1 MCTGVGEAQ
10 RVVPCRKA
18 KDGRWQGGL
27 GDASGNIQQ
36 ACAAVCTAYGQES
49 QLFAGDH
56 AGQSRVDG
64 GWLYGIHP
72 QLLLVATNATTAA
85 GCSCTWL
92 AFVGSLASSQICFYG
107 QKCRIRLHVSCSL
120 VSEPAEDLLPTVPP
134 VGKLLPLFITARAL
148 PRLPTLT
155 RGVVGVPPPS
165 M

>member
-10 RVVPCRKA
+10 RVVPCRNA

-64 GWLYGIHP
+64 GWLYGINP
-72 QLLLVATNATTAA
+72 QLLLVATN
-85 GCSCTWL
+85 GYNSSRMQLHL
-92 AFVGSLASSQICFYG
+92 ACLCWQPSKLTDMVLWPEVPYPSACQ
-107 QKCRIRLHVSCSL
+107 
-120 VSEPAEDLLPTVPP
+120 LLTC
-134 VGKLLPLFITARAL
+134 I
-148 PRLPTLT
+148 
-155 RGVVGVPPPS
+155 
-165 M
+165 